1 MGNSPRVLPSGKD
14 GAVHLVAPPF
24 VWLATCGQKPVDR
37 QIADQR
43 PQVVAGRAAAGTAF
57 PVRGRIGAC
66 GCRRF
71 KARRRFFAFGTIAP
85 CYELS
90 ALYQAA
96 RQECDEFVWRGPSR
110 PCLQAEANWVKPWR
124 VIR

>member
-1 MGNSPRVLPSGKD
+1 MGSLLSLAYPPENHKRQRAKGR
-14 GAVHLVAPPF
+14 LVAPPF

-43 PQVVAGRAAAGTAF
+43 PEVVAVRAAAGTAF
-57 PVRGRIGAC
+57 PVRGRIGSC

-85 CYELS
+85 RYELS

-96 RQECDEFVWRGPSR
+96 RQECDEFV
-110 PCLQAEANWVKPWR
+110 
-124 VIR
+124 